1 MDFLTSRIHLSA
13 DNAFETVLQYP
24 KLIERLQT
32 KPEDASKIKKIFKE
46 IHGEFSPAL
55 VKTATT
61 FIDATFL
68 KLYDGVNI
76 ELPPD
81 MDLFQLKEKNHI
93 ILVPNHQSHADYVAL
108 TYSMFKKFQVPIRVA
123 AGINLNV
130 FPLGQFFGKAGAFF
144 IRRSFTSDQ
153 LYKITFEGYIY
164 YLLKTGQIVEFFFE
178 GGRTRTGKLLRPKYG
193 LFQMLLEAHSH
204 IKEKPLMFVPVS
216 LAHEH
221 IPEEKAHARELG
233 GGKKVPEKGT
243 QLFKLL
249 KLFNKRL
256 GTIHIHFGLPIIVDG
271 YMGDLKEATQNLA
284 FENFKAVGRGMPIT
298 PSSLLALIML
308 DEPSGALT
316 WKQIEERAID
326 VIEFCSSL
334 KIPVTPS
341 LLGDLIQD
349 SLRSA
354 LDMFIGNKKI
364 EVLNREKLN
373 QVYYVIK
380 GERRVEV
387 LFHKNMILHHF
398 LVPAIINATWFNVWN
413 GSIKDGMQLTRFLM
427 MKRKE
432 LKYEFYLPSI
442 REMIEEALNIVSYS
456 LGRKVESLEECMKLS
471 PQELYL
477 IATKVRRFST
487 ALSYLYEAY
496 YISSLAVKYLAS
508 ENFTQE
514 RFIQVSKELFNLEI
528 EHGRVIKY
536 PESFAV
542 PIIRD
547 TLIFHQNQKVI
558 TRNED
563 RSFRVL
569 DHNKLDDSIERFIR
583 DLNDQVVI
591 NLKFNKALP

>member
-1 MDFLTSRIHLSA
+1 MFS
-13 DNAFETVLQYP
+13 DNALETVLTYP
-24 KLIERLQT
+24 RLQERL
-32 KPEDASKIKKIFKE
+32 ASKPGDAAKVKKLFEE
-46 IHGEFSPAL
+46 IHGEFSPTL
-55 VKTATT
+55 VRAAAK
-61 FIDATFL
+61 FVDATFA

-76 ELPPD
+76 ELPEG
-81 MDLFQLKEKNHI
+81 MDFFKLREENFI
-93 ILVPNHQSHADYVAL
+93 ILVPNHQSHADYIAM
-108 TYSMFKKFQVPIRVA
+108 TYSMFKKFEIPIRVA

-130 FPLGQFFGKAGAFF
+130 FPLGQFFGRAGAFF

-153 LYKITFEGYIY
+153 LYKLTFEGYIY

-178 GGRTRTGKLLRPKYG
+178 GGRTRTGKLLKPKYG
-193 LFQMLLEAHSH
+193 LFQMILEAHSYLR
-204 IKEKPLMFVPVS
+204 EKPLMFVPVS

-233 GGKKVPEKGT
+233 GAKKVPENGT

-256 GTIHIHFGLPIIVDG
+256 GTIHIHFGQPIIVDG
-271 YMGDLKEATQNLA
+271 YVGDLKEATQNLA
-284 FENFKAVGRGMPIT
+284 FANFKAVGRGMPIT

-316 WKQIEERAID
+316 WKQIEDRAVD
-326 VIEFCSSL
+326 VIEYCRAL

-341 LLGDLIQD
+341 LACEKFRD
-349 SLRSA
+349 SIRSA

-364 EVLNREKLN
+364 EVLKREKLN

-380 GERRVEV
+380 DERRVEV

-432 LKYEFYLPSI
+432 LKYEFYLPTPK
-442 REMIEEALNIVSYS
+442 EMIQEALDIVSFA
-456 LGRKVESLEECMKLS
+456 LGRKFDSLEECMRLS
-471 PQELYL
+471 SADLYA
-477 IATKVRRFST
+477 IATRVRRFST
-487 ALSYLYEAY
+487 ALAYLYEAY
-496 YISSLAVKYLAS
+496 YISALSVKYLAG

-514 RFIQVSKELFNLEI
+514 RFVNVSKELFNLEL

-536 PESFAV
+536 PESYAV
-542 PIIRD
+542 PIIKD
-547 TLIFHQNQKVI
+547 TLIYHQNQKVI
-558 TRNED
+558 ERNED
-563 RSFRVL
+563 RTFRVA
-569 DHNKLDDSIERFIR
+569 DHAKLDESIEKFIR
-583 DLNDQVVI
+583 DLNDQVAI

>member
-1 MDFLTSRIHLSA
+1 LFS
-13 DNAFETVLQYP
+13 DNAIDIVLTYP
-24 KLIERLQT
+24 KIKERLQS
-32 KPEDASKIKKIFKE
+32 KPEDASKIKKLFEE
-46 IHGEFSPAL
+46 IHGEFSATV
-55 VKTATT
+55 VKTATA

-76 ELPPD
+76 ELPPG
-81 MDLFQLKEKNHI
+81 MDFFKLKEQHHI

-108 TYSMFKKFQVPIRVA
+108 TYSMFKKFGIPIRVA

-144 IRRSFTSDQ
+144 IRRSFTADQ
-153 LYKITFEGYIY
+153 LYKLTFEGYIY
-164 YLLKTGQIVEFFFE
+164 YLLKTGQVVEFFFE
-178 GGRTRTGKLLRPKYG
+178 GGRTRTGKLLKPKYG
-193 LFQMLLEAHSH
+193 LFQMLLEAHSQL
-204 IKEKPLMFVPVS
+204 KEKPLLFVPVS

-233 GGKKVPEKGT
+233 GGNKVPEKGT
-243 QLFKLL
+243 QLFKLF

-256 GTIHIHFGLPIIVDG
+256 GTIHIHFGEPIVVDG
-271 YMGDLKEATQNLA
+271 YKGDLKEATQNLA

-298 PSSLLALIML
+298 PSSLLGLVML

-316 WKQIEERAID
+316 WKQIEERALD
-326 VIEFCSSL
+326 VIEYCRAL
-334 KIPVTPS
+334 NIPMTPS
-341 LLGDLIQD
+341 LSLDDFQD

-364 EVLNREKLN
+364 EVLKRERLN

-432 LKYEFYLPSI
+432 LKYEFYLPTI
-442 REMIEEALNIVSYS
+442 KEMIVEALNVISYA
-456 LGRKVESLEECMKLS
+456 LGRRVDSLEECMKLS
-471 PQELYL
+471 SQELYQ

-496 YISSLAVKYLAS
+496 YISSLAVKYLS
-508 ENFTQE
+508 LENFTQE
-514 RFIQVSKELFNLEI
+514 RFVQVAKELFNLEI

-542 PIIRD
+542 PIIKD
-547 TLIFHQNQKVI
+547 TLIYHQNQKVI
-558 TRNED
+558 ERNED
-563 RSFRVL
+563 RTFKVV
-569 DHNKLDDSIERFIR
+569 DHGKLDDSIEKFIR
-583 DLNDQVVI
+583 DLNDQVAI

>member
-1 MDFLTSRIHLSA
+1 LFSDNSLEIVLS
-13 DNAFETVLQYP
+13 YP
-24 KLIERLQT
+24 KLVERLQD
-32 KPEDASKIKKIFKE
+32 KPEDAPKIKKLFKE
-46 IHGEFSPAL
+46 IHGEFSPTL
-55 VKTATT
+55 VKTAAT

-76 ELPPD
+76 ELPD
-81 MDLFQLKEKNHI
+81 GMDFFKLKEQNHI

-108 TYSMFKKFQVPIRVA
+108 TYSMFKKFGLPLRVA

-144 IRRSFTSDQ
+144 IRRSFTSDH
-153 LYKITFEGYIY
+153 LYKLTFEGYIY

-178 GGRTRTGKLLRPKYG
+178 GGRTRTGKLLKPKYG

-204 IKEKPLMFVPVS
+204 FMDKPLMFVPVS

-243 QLFKLL
+243 QLFKLF

-256 GTIHIHFGLPIIVDG
+256 GTIHIHFGDPIIMNG
-271 YMGDLKEATQNLA
+271 YKGDLKEATQQLA
-284 FENFKAVGRGMPIT
+284 FENFRAVGRGMPVT

-316 WKQIEERAID
+316 WKQIEDRSID
-326 VIEFCSSL
+326 VIDYCRAL
-334 KIPVTPS
+334 KIPMTPS
-341 LLGDLIQD
+341 LSCESFRD
-349 SLRSA
+349 SIRSA

-364 EVLNREKLN
+364 EVLKREKLN

-380 GERRVEV
+380 DERRVEV

-432 LKYEFYLPSI
+432 LKYEFYLPSNK
-442 REMIEEALNIVSYS
+442 EMIQEALEIVSYA
-456 LGRKVESLEECMKLS
+456 LGRRVESLEECMKLS
-471 PQELYL
+471 SQDLYL
-477 IATKVRRFST
+477 LATKVRHFST

-496 YISSLAVKYLAS
+496 YISSLAVKYLAQ

-514 RFIQVSKELFNLEI
+514 RFVQVSKELFNLEL
-528 EHGRVIKY
+528 EHGRIIKY
-536 PESFAV
+536 PESYTV
-542 PIIRD
+542 PIIKD
-547 TLIFHQNQKVI
+547 TLIYHQNQKIVV
-558 TRNED
+558 RNDD
-563 RSFRVL
+563 RTFKVV
-569 DHNKLDDSIERFIR
+569 DHAKLDDSIEKFIR
-583 DLNDQVVI
+583 DLNDQVAI

>member
-1 MDFLTSRIHLSA
+1 MFS
-13 DNAFETVLQYP
+13 DNALEIVLTYP
-24 KLIERLQT
+24 KLKERLEA
-32 KPEDASKIKKIFKE
+32 KPEDAQKIKKLFKE

-55 VKTATT
+55 VKTAVT

-76 ELPPD
+76 ELSPG
-81 MDLFQLKEKNHI
+81 MDFHKMQEEGHVV
-93 ILVPNHQSHADYVAL
+93 LVPNHQSHADYVAL
-108 TYSMFKKFQVPIRVA
+108 QYSMFKKFGVPVRVA

-144 IRRSFTSDQ
+144 IRRSFTSDH
-153 LYKITFEGYIY
+153 LYKLTFEAYIF
-164 YLLKTGQIVEFFFE
+164 YLLETNQVVEFFFE
-178 GGRTRTGKLLRPKYG
+178 GGRTRTGKLLKPKYG

-204 IKEKPLMFVPVS
+204 RRQKPLLFVPVS

-233 GGKKVPEKGT
+233 GAKKKAESGA

-256 GTIHIHFGLPIIVDG
+256 GTIHIHFSNPIVMNG
-271 YMGDLKEATQNLA
+271 FEGDLKEETQKLA
-284 FENFKAVGRGMPIT
+284 FQNFTAVGRGMPIT

-316 WKQIEERAID
+316 WKQIEDRAID
-326 VIEFCSSL
+326 VIEYCHAL
-334 KIPVTPS
+334 KIPMTPS
-341 LLGDLIQD
+341 LSCENFRD
-349 SLRSA
+349 SIRSA

-364 EVLNREKLN
+364 EVLKREKLN

-387 LFHKNMILHHF
+387 LYHKNMILHHF
-398 LVPAIINATWFNVWN
+398 LVPTIINAAWFNMWN
-413 GSIKDGMQLTRFLM
+413 GSITTGMQLTRFLM
-427 MKRKE
+427 NKRKE
-432 LKYEFYLPSI
+432 MKYEFYLPDHKT
-442 REMIEEALNIVSYS
+442 MITEALEIMSYA
-456 LGRKVESLEECMKLS
+456 LGRKVDSLEECMKLN
-471 PQELYL
+471 PQELYQ

-496 YISSLAVKYLAS
+496 YISSLAVKYLS
-508 ENFTQE
+508 GTNFTQD
-514 RFIQVSKELFNLEI
+514 RFVQVAKELFSLEI

-542 PIIRD
+542 PIIKD
-547 TLIFHQNQKVI
+547 TLIYFQNQKVI
-558 TRNED
+558 DRNDD
-563 RSFRVL
+563 RTFKVI
-569 DHNKLDDSIERFIR
+569 DHAKLDEKIEKFIK
-583 DLNDQVVI
+583 DLNDQVAI
-591 NLKFNKALP
+591 NLKFNKASHE

>member
-1 MDFLTSRIHLSA
+1 MFSE
-13 DNAFETVLQYP
+13 NAFDVVLTYP
-24 KLIERLQT
+24 KLSERLRE
-32 KPEDASKIKKIFKE
+32 KPEDAQKVKKLFKE
-46 IHGEFSPAL
+46 IHGEFSPTL
-55 VKTATT
+55 VKTAAT

-76 ELPPD
+76 ELPPG
-81 MDLFQLKEKNHI
+81 MDFHALKEKNHI
-93 ILVPNHQSHADYVAL
+93 VLVPNHQSHADYIAL
-108 TYSMFKKFQVPIRVA
+108 QYSLFKKFGVPVRVA

-144 IRRSFTSDQ
+144 IRRSFTSDH
-153 LYKITFEGYIY
+153 LYKLTFEGYIY
-164 YLLKTGQIVEFFFE
+164 YLLKTGQVVEFFFE
-178 GGRTRTGKLLRPKYG
+178 GGRTRTGKLLKPKYG

-204 IKEKPLMFVPVS
+204 LKEKPLMFVPVS

-243 QLFKLL
+243 QLFKLV

-256 GTIHIHFGLPIIVDG
+256 GTIHIHFGKPIIMDG
-271 YMGDLKEATQNLA
+271 YKGDLKEATQNLA

-326 VIEFCSSL
+326 VIEYCRAM
-334 KIPVTPS
+334 KIPMTPS
-341 LLGDLIQD
+341 LSCENFRD
-349 SLRSA
+349 SIRSA

-364 EVLNREKLN
+364 EVLKREKLN

-380 GERRVEV
+380 DERRVEV
-387 LFHKNMILHHF
+387 LYHKNMILHHF
-398 LVPAIINATWFNVWN
+398 LVPAIINSTWFNVWN

-427 MKRKE
+427 NKRKE
-432 LKYEFYLPSI
+432 LKYEFYLPSVK
-442 REMIEEALNIVSYS
+442 EMIQEALDIVSYA
-456 LGRKVESLEECMKLS
+456 LGRKVESLEECMRLS
-471 PQELYL
+471 PQDLYL

-496 YISSLAVKYLAS
+496 YISGLSVKYLS
-508 ENFTQE
+508 QENFTQD
-514 RFIQVSKELFNLEI
+514 RFIQVSKELFTLEL

-542 PIIRD
+542 PIIKD
-547 TLIFHQNQKVI
+547 TLIYHQNQKVI
-558 TRNED
+558 ERNED
-563 RSFRVL
+563 RSFRVVDQL
-569 DHNKLDDSIERFIR
+569 KLDESIEKFIR
-583 DLNDQVVI
+583 DLNDQVAI

>member
-1 MDFLTSRIHLSA
+1 MFS
-13 DNAFETVLQYP
+13 DNAIDIVLTYP
-24 KLIERLQT
+24 KIKERLQS
-32 KPEDASKIKKIFKE
+32 KPEDASKIKKLFEE
-46 IHGEFSPAL
+46 IHGEFSATV
-55 VKTATT
+55 VKTATA

-76 ELPPD
+76 ELPPG
-81 MDLFQLKEKNHI
+81 MDFFKLKEQHHI

-108 TYSMFKKFQVPIRVA
+108 TYSMFKKFGIPIRVA

-144 IRRSFTSDQ
+144 IRRSFTADQ
-153 LYKITFEGYIY
+153 LYKLTFEGYIY
-164 YLLKTGQIVEFFFE
+164 YLLKTGQVVEFFFE
-178 GGRTRTGKLLRPKYG
+178 GGRTRTGKLLKPKYG
-193 LFQMLLEAHSH
+193 LFQMLLEAHSQL
-204 IKEKPLMFVPVS
+204 KEKPLLFVPVS

-243 QLFKLL
+243 QLFKLF

-256 GTIHIHFGLPIIVDG
+256 GTIHIHFGEPIVVDG
-271 YMGDLKEATQNLA
+271 YKGDLKEATQNLA

-298 PSSLLALIML
+298 PSSLLGLVML

-316 WKQIEERAID
+316 WKQIEERALD
-326 VIEFCSSL
+326 VIEYCRAL
-334 KIPVTPS
+334 NIPMTPS
-341 LLGDLIQD
+341 LSLDDFQD

-364 EVLNREKLN
+364 EVLKRERLN

-432 LKYEFYLPSI
+432 LKYEFYLPTI
-442 REMIEEALNIVSYS
+442 KEMIVEALNVISYA
-456 LGRKVESLEECMKLS
+456 LGRRVDSLEECMKLS
-471 PQELYL
+471 SQELYQ

-496 YISSLAVKYLAS
+496 YISSLAVKYLS
-508 ENFTQE
+508 LENFTQE
-514 RFIQVSKELFNLEI
+514 RFVQVAKELFNLEI

-542 PIIRD
+542 PIIKD
-547 TLIFHQNQKVI
+547 TLIYHQNQKVI
-558 TRNED
+558 ERNED
-563 RSFRVL
+563 RTFKVV
-569 DHNKLDDSIERFIR
+569 DHGKLDDSIEKFIR
-583 DLNDQVVI
+583 DLNDQVAI